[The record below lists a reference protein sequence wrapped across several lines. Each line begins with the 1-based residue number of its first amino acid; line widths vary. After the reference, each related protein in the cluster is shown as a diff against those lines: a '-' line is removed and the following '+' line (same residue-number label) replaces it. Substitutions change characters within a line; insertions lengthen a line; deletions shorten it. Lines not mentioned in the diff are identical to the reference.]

1 MFIVYLG
8 NNIKKMKNLIIDG
21 NNLVHRA
28 YWVANSR
35 GGVNHLFIV
44 LTSIKSYVEKFTP
57 DKIYCAWDMRK
68 SDEVAFRKQGDSVY
82 KGTRD
87 DEYNEQ
93 VHNLTSVIE
102 NLFESLGI
110 VNIYPKR
117 GEADDIIFWLSKKL
131 SGKNTIVSA
140 DTDLL
145 QLISADTVVFSPIKK
160 VLFDIPMMYEKYN
173 MHPNRFCEFKC
184 IVGDKSDN
192 IEGVPGFGNKRAL
205 NIIKGE
211 KTLTNDQQ
219 KIVDRNKE
227 LINLDNSLNGMW
239 ADEYKFYDTQIAAAE
254 CKPNF
259 ITFKN
264 ICEKFNLNSILKQ
277 ESKWH
282 DIFFMKS
289 ALNDTISK
297 LFA

>member
-1 MFIVYLG
+1 
-8 NNIKKMKNLIIDG
+8 
-21 NNLVHRA
+21 
-28 YWVANSR
+28 VANSR

-44 LTSIKSYVEKFTP
+44 LTSIKSYVEKFKP
-57 DKIYCAWDMRK
+57 KKMYCAWDMRK
-68 SDEVAFRKQGDSVY
+68 SSEVAFRKQGDSVY
-82 KGTRD
+82 KETRD
-87 DEYNEQ
+87 DEYNAQ
-93 VHNLTSVIE
+93 VHELTSVIE

-110 VNIYPKR
+110 INVYPKR

-131 SGKNTIVSA
+131 SGENVIISA

-145 QLISADTVVFSPIKK
+145 QLVSAETKIFSPIKK
-160 VLFDIPMMYEKYN
+160 ILFDIPMMYEKYN

-205 NIIKGE
+205 DIIKGE

-227 LINLDNSLNGMW
+227 LINLDNSLNEMW
-239 ADEYKFYDTQIAAAE
+239 TDEYKFYDTQIAAAE

-259 ITFKN
+259 TTFKN